1 MATRPEIDYSFQ
13 ETKGVDVASRVVEGQ
28 FPCELMVS
36 PTGTGKTVMQAKVMK
51 KYRGQILQVVPTLEI
66 ARGFMDDVCLN
77 LPRTGTEADRKVL
90 ESQNVFTVKKL
101 KNRLA
106 AGDFD
111 LSNFKCLQI
120 DEAHHSTDD
129 THRLVDAYLGR
140 MPRLGWTGT
149 HYRGTA
155 IGTGQLLDF
164 WQGRVSHVLRIPEAI
179 AMGVMT
185 LPTITMWPLVDDELI
200 DVTNGDFQVAK
211 AEAHTKDVLGEV
223 VERCRAFWDAE
234 GQKWD
239 RPTMI
244 AVPGVA
250 TAKELGDRFAIAD
263 LPACVVT
270 GETKDA
276 ERQKV
281 FERLASSSVILIQVA
296 VVTEGV
302 NIPELGRLIDLDPTM
317 SPVKCM
323 QRVGRLCRPKLYSP
337 EWIVC
342 NHNLLRHGY
351 LWEGCIPPAAF
362 IAAKTAWSKDFKPSK
377 RLAIRAVRGDLKTLG
392 RFTPANVPLADGM
405 PCWLYCFSVNE
416 GFQSTQ
422 YAVILKPDRPEPI
435 LAERKI
441 PLKEDADGRMVKDFT
456 TKPKWRRVKT
466 LPDVKGGISVP
477 CHPISLPMEQWW
489 DRSHKF
495 LGLKSREECQPD
507 AREFQILPIL
517 SNLELPKK
525 DRLC

>member
-1 MATRPEIDYSFQ
+1 MATQAKIDYSFQ
-13 ETKGVDVASRVVEGQ
+13 ETRGVDVASKVVEGEA
-28 FPCELMVS
+28 PCELMVS

-51 KYRGQILQVVPTLEI
+51 KYRGKILQIVPTLEI

-77 LPRTGTEADRKVL
+77 LPRTGTERDREVL
-90 ESQNVFTVKKL
+90 EAHNVWTVKKL
-101 KNRLA
+101 KNRLS

-111 LSNFKCLQI
+111 IGPFKCLQI

-129 THRLVDAYLGR
+129 THRLVDAHLGR

-155 IGTGQLLDF
+155 IGTGQLLEF
-164 WQGRVSHVLRIPEAI
+164 WQGRVHHVLRIPEAI

-185 LPTITMWPLVDDELI
+185 LPTITMWPLVDDEI
-200 DVTNGDFQVAK
+200 VNVTSGEFQVSSV
-211 AEAHTKDVLGEV
+211 EAHTKDVLQEV
-223 VERCRAFWDAE
+223 VERCRQFWVADV
-234 GQKWD
+234 GLWD
-239 RPTMI
+239 KPTMI

-250 TAKELGDRFAIAD
+250 TANELAAKFAIAD
-263 LPACVVT
+263 LPARVVI
-270 GETKDA
+270 GETKDTVR
-276 ERQKV
+276 EDV
-281 FERLASSSVILIQVA
+281 FKLLKASKVILIQVA

-323 QRVGRLCRPKLYSP
+323 QRVGRICRPKLYSP
-337 EWIVC
+337 EWVVC

-362 IAAKTAWSKDFKPSK
+362 IAAKSAWSADFKPSK

-392 RFTPANVPLADGM
+392 RFTPASVPLADGM

-422 YAVILKPDRPEPI
+422 YAVIVKPDRPEPI
-435 LAERKI
+435 LAERKV
-441 PLKEDADGRMVKDFT
+441 PLKEEDGRMVKDFSQ
-456 TKPKWRRVKT
+456 KPKWRKVRS
-466 LPDVKGGISVP
+466 LPDVKGGISIP
-477 CHPISLPMEQWW
+477 ANPISPPMEAWW

-495 LGLKSREECQPD
+495 LGLKSRAECQPD

-517 SNLELPKK
+517 SNLDLPKK